1 MAYFP
6 NGTSGQMYQEQY
18 CDNCIHDKNNDC
30 PILLLHLLW
39 NYDQQED
46 ETKRRT
52 LETFIPST
60 EDGLSAEQCTMF
72 VEDK

>member
-6 NGTSGQMYQEQY
+6 NGTSGQMYQEKY
-18 CDNCIHDKNNDC
+18 CDNCIHDKKNDC

-39 NYDQQED
+39 NYEQQED

-52 LETFIPST
+52 LEAFIPST
-60 EDGLSAEQCTMF
+60 EDGLGAEKCKMF
-72 VEDK
+72 VEE